1 MSTDTAPAASGD
13 GLVQTHRTY
22 CRICTA
28 YCGLA
33 VDVAD
38 ERIVGLRGD
47 PKDPLSGGYTCIKG
61 RQLAHQQA
69 GPNRLRGALKR
80 CADGSLESIESR
92 RAVAEIGDRL
102 ASILAEY
109 GPRAIGSYSGTAA
122 YSNSGVLPLIRAW
135 HKGIGSC
142 SNYSSLTIDQ
152 PSKIAAVA
160 RQGVWGAGP
169 HSFAS
174 ADVIMSIGNNPL
186 VSGLTLPGGIPGT
199 NPFKTFE
206 DARRRGLKVICV
218 DPRRSEVARRSDI
231 HLQLRP
237 GEDTTLLAG
246 MLHIILA
253 EKLHDREFCD
263 EYSEGLAELTDALA
277 DFTPDY
283 VEQRSSVPR
292 EQLLEATRLF
302 AAGPRGCVSSGT
314 GPDMGPHPSL
324 NEHLISCINGICGRY
339 NREGEVIP
347 NPGVLGAPLPRPAQV
362 IAPELLPPTLQ
373 LNGPDKSRF
382 RNLSRMFDEMPTTTL
397 ADEILTPGKEQIRAL
412 IVTGGNPAVAVPDS
426 ARMVEAL
433 ESLDLLVTIDIS
445 LTETA
450 KRSDYVL
457 AARHSLEREDLTEF
471 MDLFYE
477 VPYAHF
483 TQAVVD
489 PGFDTLEDWEPF
501 VAWADRLGGKIELA
515 GGEVPLGEPLSKLDL
530 LKLNLPATRVPLE
543 EIRAAIGGKVFEEVA
558 AVAAP
563 PIPGLEAKLQLA
575 PTGACDELRDVR
587 AEDFLEA
594 RARFS
599 HLLICRRMKMVLNSV
614 GQDFPDSQK
623 QAGTNPA
630 WMNENDVAM
639 LGLEA
644 GDLIEIESEVDR
656 ILAVVAATNEVE
668 PGVISMAHCWGRP
681 DGGKAGAK
689 SGSNTAQ
696 LLSPEREWD
705 PITGMARMTAVP
717 VNVRPADV

>member
-1 MSTDTAPAASGD
+1 MTNDSRLEASD
-13 GLVQTHRTY
+13 ESHARTHKSY

-28 YCGLA
+28 YCGLEI
-33 VDVAD
+33 DVAD
-38 ERIVGLRGD
+38 EHIVGLRGD

-69 GPNRLRGALKR
+69 GPNRLRGAQKR
-80 CADGSLESIESR
+80 GADGSFETIESR
-92 RAVAEIGDRL
+92 QALREIGDRL
-102 ASILAEY
+102 AGIRAEY

-122 YSNSGVLPLIRAW
+122 YSNSGLLPLIRAW

-142 SNYSSLTIDQ
+142 SNYSTMTIDQ
-152 PSKIAAVA
+152 PSKIVAVA

-199 NPFKTFE
+199 NPVKTLE

-237 GEDTTLLAG
+237 GEDTALLAG
-246 MLHIILA
+246 MLRIILD
-253 EKLHDREFCD
+253 EGLHDRAFCA
-263 EYSEGLAELTDALA
+263 EHAEGLAELQAALA

-283 VEQRSSVPR
+283 VEQRSGVPR
-292 EQLLEATRLF
+292 AQLLEATRLF

-324 NEHLISCINGICGRY
+324 NEHLISCINGVCGRY

-347 NPGVLGAPLPRPAQV
+347 NPGVLGAPIPRPAQV

-373 LNGPDKSRF
+373 LGGAEKSRF
-382 RNLSRMFDEMPTTTL
+382 RGLSRMFDEMPTTTL
-397 ADEILTPGKEQIRAL
+397 ADEILTPGPEQIRAL

-426 ARMVEAL
+426 ARMLKAL
-433 ESLDLLVTIDIS
+433 DSLELLVTIDIS

-457 AARHSLEREDLTEF
+457 AAKHSLEREDLTEF

-483 TQAVVD
+483 TKAVVD
-489 PGFDTLEDWEPF
+489 PGFDALEDWEPF
-501 VAWADRLGGKIELA
+501 VAWAGMLGGKIELA
-515 GGEVPLGEPLSKLDL
+515 GGEVPLDEALSKLDL
-530 LKLNLPATRVPLE
+530 LKLNLPATRVPLD
-543 EIRAAIGGKVFEEVA
+543 EIRDTNGGKIFEEVA

-563 PIPGLEAKLQLA
+563 PIPGLEALLQLA
-575 PTGACDELRDVR
+575 PTGVCDELREVR

-630 WMNENDVAM
+630 WMNENDVAA
-639 LGLEA
+639 LGLET
-644 GDLIEIESEVDR
+644 GDVIEIESEVDR
-656 ILAVVAATNEVE
+656 ILAVVAATDEVE
-668 PGVISMAHCWGRP
+668 AGVISMAHCWGRP
-681 DGGKAGAK
+681 DAGEAGAI

-717 VNVRPADV
+717 VNVRPAVT

>member
-1 MSTDTAPAASGD
+1 MTSVSTPGASGE
-13 GLVQTHRTY
+13 GRVRAHKTY

-28 YCGLA
+28 YCGLE

-47 PKDPLSGGYTCIKG
+47 RQDPLSGGYTCIKG

-69 GPNRLRGALKR
+69 GPNRLRGSLRR
-80 CADGSLESIESR
+80 CTDGSFEAIGSR
-92 RAVAEIGDRL
+92 RAVREIGERL
-102 ASILAEY
+102 AGILAAH

-122 YSNSGVLPLIRAW
+122 YSNSGLLPLIRAW
-135 HKGIGSC
+135 HRGIGSC
-142 SNYSSLTIDQ
+142 SNYSTMTIDQ
-152 PSKIAAVA
+152 PSKIVAVA

-199 NPFKTFE
+199 NPFKTLE
-206 DARRRGLKVICV
+206 DARRRGLKLICV

-237 GEDTTLLAG
+237 GEDTSLLAG
-246 MLHIILA
+246 MLRIILD
-253 EKLHDREFCD
+253 EELHDRDFCA
-263 EYSEGLAELTDALA
+263 EHTEGLAELKAALA
-277 DFTPDY
+277 DFSPDY
-283 VEQRSSVPR
+283 VERRSGVPR
-292 EQLLEATRLF
+292 AQLFEATRLF

-339 NREGEVIP
+339 NREGEAIP
-347 NPGVLGAPLPRPAQV
+347 NPGVLGVPVPRPAQV

-373 LNGPDKSRF
+373 LGGASTSRF

-397 ADEILTPGKEQIRAL
+397 ADEILTPGQEQIRAL

-426 ARMVEAL
+426 ARMIEAL

-445 LTETA
+445 LSETA

-477 VPYAHF
+477 VPYSHF
-483 TQAVVD
+483 TRAVVNPD
-489 PGFDTLEDWEPF
+489 FDTLEDWEPF
-501 VAWADRLGGKIELA
+501 VAWSGMLGGKIELP
-515 GGEVPLGEPLSKLDL
+515 GGEVPLDEPLSKLDL
-530 LKLNLPATRVPLE
+530 LKRSLPATRVPLD
-543 EIRAAIGGKVFEEVA
+543 EIRDANGGKVFEEVA

-563 PIPGLEAKLQLA
+563 PIPGLAARLQLA
-575 PTGACDELRDVR
+575 PAGVCDELRQVR
-587 AEDFLEA
+587 AEDFLDA
-594 RARFS
+594 RSRFS

-623 QAGTNPA
+623 QAATNPA
-630 WMNENDVAM
+630 WMNEKDVAA
-639 LGLEA
+639 LGCEA
-644 GDLIEIESEVDR
+644 GDVIEIESEVDR
-656 ILAVVAATNEVE
+656 ILAVVATTDEVE

-681 DGGKAGAK
+681 DGGRPDAK

-705 PITGMARMTAVP
+705 PVTGMARMTAVP
-717 VNVRPADV
+717 VNVRAADA